1 MVKREVTKRRDRA
14 IMLKHMA
21 KTHGKP
27 YAFAYMDQ
35 WKLAME
41 EWDQERANEEIA
53 CGDGDRES

>member
-1 MVKREVTKRRDRA
+1 MVKREVTKKRDWA
-14 IMLKHMA
+14 IMLKNMEKA
-21 KTHGKP
+21 HGKP

-41 EWDQERANEEIA
+41 DWDHERANKEIA